1 MTSPEGDAAVLV
13 EDLKYAYDKPVLDG
27 VSFRVA
33 RGEIVGYL
41 GPNGAGKSTTIKILL
56 GMLAPQSGV
65 VRVLGLD
72 PVRDPMGVRT
82 AVGYVPESGALYE
95 TLSPREYLTVV
106 GRLRGLPADVVES
119 RCSTF
124 LDAFGLLPQRDQ
136 RMTSFSKGMKQK
148 VVIIA
153 ALLHDP
159 RVLFLDEPL
168 NGLDANATL
177 VVKDV
182 IKGLAGKGT
191 TVFYSSHLMDVV
203 ERISDRVV
211 ILDHGRVVADGSFAT
226 LRAGSGDASLEALF
240 ARLTAPSESEANA
253 GRILHALDGSDGAER
268 ATGPASEDRRP

>member
-1 MTSPEGDAAVLV
+1 VSDDDAAVLV
-13 EDLKYAYDKPVLDG
+13 ENLHHAYDKPVLDG
-27 VSFRVA
+27 VSFRVGK
-33 RGEIVGYL
+33 GEIVGYL

-56 GMLAPQSGV
+56 GMLAPQVGT

-106 GRLRGLPADVVES
+106 GRLRGLEADVVES
-119 RCSTF
+119 RCATF

-153 ALLHDP
+153 SLLHDP
-159 RVLFLDEPL
+159 KVLFLDEPL

-177 VVKDV
+177 VLKDV
-182 IKGLAGKGT
+182 IKGLASRGT

-211 ILDHGRVVADGSFAT
+211 ILDHGHVVADGSFAT
-226 LRAGSGDASLEALF
+226 LRAGAGDASLEALF

-253 GRILHALDGSDGAER
+253 GRILDALGGGAGP
-268 ATGPASEDRRP
+268 ATGPASAGRGP